1 LTDDRKDDPMSRT
14 HLRVRLLAPAAAVLL
29 MLGSA
34 GCSDDE
40 ENMQAACD
48 AAAEM
53 ETSLEGLQQA
63 LTPGS
68 TVGELQD
75 ARADVDTAADN
86 LDEAASEVA
95 EDRADDLDQAWD
107 DLSDAVENINADTP
121 ITEVIPQLAPQL
133 EEVQSARQDLLS
145 SLDCG

>member
-1 LTDDRKDDPMSRT
+1 
-14 HLRVRLLAPAAAVLL
+14 
-29 MLGSA
+29 
-34 GCSDDE
+34 
-40 ENMQAACD
+40 
-48 AAAEM
+48 
-53 ETSLEGLQQA
+53 
-63 LTPGS
+63 
-68 TVGELQD
+68 
-75 ARADVDTAADN
+75 
-86 LDEAASEVA
+86 VA